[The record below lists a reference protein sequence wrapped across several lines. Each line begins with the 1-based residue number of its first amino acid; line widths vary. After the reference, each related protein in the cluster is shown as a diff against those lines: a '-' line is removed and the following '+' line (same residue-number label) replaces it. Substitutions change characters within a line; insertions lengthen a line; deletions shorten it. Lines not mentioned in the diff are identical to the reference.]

1 MKKTLVAISL
11 TALSLAPLVAQAE
24 GGLLRVRGGLAAVS
38 YVFPSPNGM
47 PDQKSSFGA
56 MTLGGSYVTEGGWFI
71 DLATRNSLGAKWNA
85 KEYNEAQGEFTEDA
99 DFSRDELTLTLGKSL
114 GSGWAL
120 FGGVQASTLE
130 QVFPA
135 TTSGGESTW
144 KQDGSLTFLGVS
156 KAFSMGS
163 GALSVSGALGSL
175 KYDFPEWAGQPDR
188 GAGGSLGVTFTY
200 PFTNNLGIAADAR
213 FQRYTIK
220 WQDTDFDENIN
231 SLGVSLVGQF

>member
-1 MKKTLVAISL
+1 MKKSLAVVTL
-11 TALSLAPLVAQAE
+11 TCLSLSPLLAQAD
-24 GGLLRVRGGLAAVS
+24 GGLLRVRGGLASVS
-38 YVFPSPNGM
+38 YVFPSPAGA
-47 PDQKSSFGA
+47 PDQKSTFGA
-56 MTLGGSYVTEGGWFI
+56 LTLGGSYVTEGGWFI

-85 KEYNEAQGEFTEDA
+85 KEFNEAQGEVTDDA

-135 TTSGGESTW
+135 TSTGAESTW

-156 KAFSMGS
+156 KAFSIGN

-175 KYDFPEWAGQPDR
+175 KYDFPDWAGQPDR
-188 GAGGSLGVTFTY
+188 GAGGSLGLTFTY
-200 PFTNNLGIAADAR
+200 PFTNNLGLAADAR
-213 FQRYTIK
+213 FQRYTLK
-220 WQDTDFDENIN
+220 WQGSDFDENIGAVG
-231 SLGVSLVGQF
+231 LSLVGQF